1 MKQYL
6 NFGHKKSNLSIQQ
19 SFNLVFKKIE
29 ALLFSFLCIICIIVS
44 RVSEDFTKDVS
55 FFFVNISNPIVN
67 SISYPINATVEI
79 LTNFND
85 LVKAKKENKI
95 LREELEKLHSYYI
108 STLNIHQENKDLK
121 EALNF
126 VKDKSTNYR
135 VVQVVAS
142 SNQLFNRNLIINAG
156 TNRGITQGSM
166 VVGKTGVIGRVETVN
181 ETRSRLI
188 LANDSASRIPIM
200 ISKARVRGILVGNNS
215 KTMEVIYSSAKSKK
229 VEVGDDVFTSGDGDT
244 LPPGLFIGK
253 VTKSD
258 GDSIF
263 VSMAEDVDNLNYVTI
278 IDY

>member
-19 SFNLVFKKIE
+19 SFNLIFQKIE
-29 ALLFSFLCIICIIVS
+29 VLLFSFLCIICIIVS
-44 RVSEDFTKDVS
+44 KVSEDFTKDIS
-55 FFFVNISNPIVN
+55 FFFVNISNPIV
-67 SISYPINATVEI
+67 STISYPVNASVEI

-95 LREELEKLHSYYI
+95 LREELEKLHTYYI

-215 KTMEVIYSSAKSKK
+215 KTMEVIYSSAKGKK

-244 LPPGLFIGK
+244 LPPGLYIGK
-253 VTKSD
+253 VEKSD
-258 GDSIF
+258 GNSIY
-263 VSMAEDVDNLNYVTI
+263 VSLAEDVDNLNYVTI